1 MAQYSGFMKGVAT
14 GMVLG
19 AAATIM
25 IEQPQSKHKGKMSKK
40 AEGLFRNIGSAIDTA
55 VGMRG

>member
-1 MAQYSGFMKGVAT
+1 MSYSGFMKGMAT

-19 AAATIM
+19 AAATVM
-25 IEQPQSKHKGKMSKK
+25 IEQPSAKQRKKMMKK
-40 AEGLFRNIGSAIDTA
+40 TEGLFRNIGSAIDTA

>member
-1 MAQYSGFMKGVAT
+1 MAQCSGFMKGIAT

-19 AAATIM
+19 AAATLV
-25 IEQPQSKHKGKMSKK
+25 IEQPTSKQRHKMSKK

-55 VGMRG
+55 MGMRG